1 MDGKDYSWNTWGEI
15 LTPGKDS
22 EVWATYTDEFYN
34 GKPAVTTRR
43 FGKGTVTYVGIDS
56 HDGIM
61 EKDIMKKLFNMLD
74 IPVMDLPYG
83 VTLEYRNGFGIV
95 LNYSDKPYEFTL
107 PKGAKVLIGDTE
119 IPTAGVLVFS
129 I

>member
-1 MDGKDYSWNTWGEI
+1 
-15 LTPGKDS
+15 
-22 EVWATYTDEFYN
+22 
-34 GKPAVTTRR
+34 
-43 FGKGTVTYVGIDS
+43 
-56 HDGIM
+56 M
-61 EKDIMKKLFNMLD
+61 EKDIMKKVFNMLD

-107 PKGAKVLIGDTE
+107 PKGSKVLIGDTE